1 MGHQQPF
8 AVLFL
13 ALCVVV
19 SFTSAGEFNQVA
31 SNSLLSFIFDVVQ
44 LYIEPGIKQKFPRIP
59 NLLTFFFQG
68 LREANK
74 TDPTTTSSSSS
85 QPPALPTPFLVGL
98 QEGAAAVAASSEIES
113 TTLPPILP
121 NALNSYYNIEGET
134 LSSAITLPYS
144 GVDGQRRVGNMQ
156 II

>member
-1 MGHQQPF
+1 
-8 AVLFL
+8 
-13 ALCVVV
+13 
-19 SFTSAGEFNQVA
+19 
-31 SNSLLSFIFDVVQ
+31 
-44 LYIEPGIKQKFPRIP
+44 
-59 NLLTFFFQG
+59 LLTFFFQG

-74 TDPTTTSSSSS
+74 TEPTTSSS

-98 QEGAAAVAASSEIES
+98 QEGAAAGSEIES

-134 LSSAITLPYS
+134 HSSAITLPYS

-156 II
+156 IITNLKSAGII